1 MRSSLRCLVS
11 LAIALLALTPD
22 ASSAQL
28 GGLVRRAR
36 DVASQS
42 DNPGGGGASGQPL
55 DEPLVARLLAGLR
68 AADPIMA
75 KRDRVQAGRVAK
87 ADSLTAMREKNE
99 AARSAY
105 ETSSATVRDCRD
117 AVTHA
122 REEARAERM
131 EAEMQTKAA
140 DPVFAAKMQLVMM
153 KYGKAMA
160 EAQQKNDPVLLAK
173 AQADMQRELM
183 GDIAAV
189 ARQDTLAAD
198 TKCGTPVARP
208 AALEEQ
214 DRLERRLQAL
224 DDQLRVLEAQA
235 ASDGASAARLDR
247 VKYAELKERL
257 HDIYG
262 RVVSGDGPGRY
273 GSGEYTVVQHHKA
286 ELDRLA
292 RAL

>member
-1 MRSSLRCLVS
+1 MRSSLRCLVP
-11 LAIALLALTPD
+11 LALALLALTPD
-22 ASSAQL
+22 ASFAQL

-36 DVASQS
+36 DVVSPS
-42 DNPGGGGASGQPL
+42 DNPGASGASGQPL
-55 DEPLVARLLAGLR
+55 DEPVVTRLIAGLR
-68 AADPIMA
+68 AADPILA

-87 ADSLTAMREKNE
+87 TDSLAAMREKNE

-105 ETSSATVRDCRD
+105 ETASATVSDCRD
-117 AVTHA
+117 ATIRP

-153 KYGKAMA
+153 KYGKAIA

-189 ARQDTLAAD
+189 ARQDSLAAD
-198 TKCGTPVARP
+198 AKCGRPVSRP
-208 AALEEQ
+208 PELEEQ
-214 DRLERRLQAL
+214 DRLERRVQAL

-235 ASDGASAARLDR
+235 ASEGASAARLDR

-262 RVVSGDGPGRY
+262 RVASGDGPGRFER
-273 GSGEYTVVQHHKA
+273 GEYAVVQRHRA
-286 ELDRLA
+286 ELDRLT